1 MKIRGL
7 WIAAIA
13 MVFSAKV
20 FATLEIVITEGMNSA
35 RPIGVVPFK
44 WKGQGALPGEIS
56 EVVMADLMRS
66 GKFNPVSTNDMPQYP
81 ETAEDVDYSAW
92 ATMGVDIHPHCGPCT
107 IINIFCRFGVL
118 WHVIGGHRIK
128 FTAAH

>member
-66 GKFNPVSTNDMPQYP
+66 GKFNPV
-81 ETAEDVDYSAW
+81 
-92 ATMGVDIHPHCGPCT
+92 
-107 IINIFCRFGVL
+107 
-118 WHVIGGHRIK
+118 
-128 FTAAH
+128 